1 MPASGALRTGLDAR
15 LRGHDDFA
23 AGLVSRSFS
32 PGWRFDSI
40 AGPVTSSPPM
50 LSERGRTS
58 PSFLLAILLLV
69 VGVGGYGAWR
79 LFKPDPYRQSEQ
91 VVRDS
96 RQALNII
103 VSDFRRKLGAVMDK
117 KDTAPA
123 ERVAEV
129 EKLGQEAE
137 LRIDEYLDDARQEL
151 SELDIALRTHKNRS
165 DRLVAKADDAKAMV
179 KEGVEHAKARIG
191 GG

>member
-1 MPASGALRTGLDAR
+1 
-15 LRGHDDFA
+15 
-23 AGLVSRSFS
+23 
-32 PGWRFDSI
+32 
-40 AGPVTSSPPM
+40 M

-58 PSFLLAILLLV
+58 PSFLLAVLLLV
-69 VGVGGYGAWR
+69 VGIGGYGAWR

-96 RQALNII
+96 RQALNLI
-103 VSDFRRKLGAVMDK
+103 VSDFRRKLAAVMDEK
-117 KDTAPA
+117 GTAPA
-123 ERVAEV
+123 ERIAAV

-137 LRIDEYLDDARQEL
+137 LRIDEFLDDARQEL

-165 DRLVAKADDAKAMV
+165 DRLVEKADDAKAMV
-179 KEGVEHAKARIG
+179 NEGVAHAKARIG